1 MSVTALLININ
12 NTFIYV
18 CYCSSQDSV
27 FMRWTG
33 MIVIPPSWRRYLRDL
48 PEAVSLLP
56 ASAHCC
62 SSSFCKGLCE
72 TSRRASSQRRKG
84 GGETSFCYHI
94 PKTLTQGKN
103 KRRAFKTSSLTASAN
118 RGGESWREMKEELLV
133 ILRLCLQVGITWKV
147 FWGKNLDAQ
156 FHWGSLESQKVGE
169 DTGILTVSLGF
180 TGSDIW
186 WCVQSFSDCWV
197 HIWSLVSVLHLEF
210 WLCRLWE
217 TCYLLK
223 SEKEGGGRDWM
234 LCGHKMLNMTKMND
248 LGGFH
253 RVPEI

>member
-1 MSVTALLININ
+1 
-12 NTFIYV
+12 
-18 CYCSSQDSV
+18 
-27 FMRWTG
+27 MRW
-33 MIVIPPSWRRYLRDL
+33 
-48 PEAVSLLP
+48 VSEPRARGGRVGGKP
-56 ASAHCC
+56 ASATIHLRL
-62 SSSFCKGLCE
+62 SLG
-72 TSRRASSQRRKG
+72 R
-84 GGETSFCYHI
+84 
-94 PKTLTQGKN
+94 N
-103 KRRAFKTSSLTASAN
+103 KWRGFKTSSLTASAN
-118 RGGESWREMKEELLV
+118 RGGESQREMKEELLV

-169 DTGILTVSLGF
+169 DTGILIVSLGF

-223 SEKEGGGRDWM
+223 SERERERKTG
-234 LCGHKMLNMTKMND
+234 CCVVTKC
-248 LGGFH
+248 
-253 RVPEI
+253 